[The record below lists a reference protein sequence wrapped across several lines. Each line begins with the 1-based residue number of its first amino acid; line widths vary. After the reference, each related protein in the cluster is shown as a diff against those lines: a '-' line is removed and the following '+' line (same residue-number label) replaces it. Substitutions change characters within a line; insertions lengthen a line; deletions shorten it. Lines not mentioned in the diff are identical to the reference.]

1 MSEKLTCSNDTLP
14 DQSLLATAKDL
25 HAAILRWADDH
36 PLEAWAVVAA
46 VRGAEPSAERL
57 IRVQGLYRI
66 TATNL
71 AFFCPHPRS
80 ETRRQPPRSLAYV
93 FGPQLKGRRT
103 ILAVPML
110 RGDTI
115 VDVIVVQRI
124 QVKPFTGKQIALVQ
138 NSSHRSC
145 ASRKY
150 KRGFTMSD
158 VPSDLQ

>member
-14 DQSLLATAKDL
+14 DQSLLRTANDP

-46 VRGAEPSAERL
+46 VRGAEPSAER
-57 IRVQGLYRI
+57 
-66 TATNL
+66 
-71 AFFCPHPRS
+71 
-80 ETRRQPPRSLAYV
+80 
-93 FGPQLKGRRT
+93 
-103 ILAVPML
+103 
-110 RGDTI
+110 GDTI
-115 VDVIVVQRI
+115 IDVIVVQRI

-145 ASRKY
+145 ASRKC

-158 VPSDLQ
+158 VPSDPQ